1 MAARLSLRE
10 YQRELAERLRDAA
23 STQSASKLGV
33 LLGGESWLVELAD
46 AGEVIP
52 VPPINALPLTQ
63 AWFKG
68 LANVRGKL
76 FSVVDFSAFLGLP
89 AVTLSDHA
97 RLVLL
102 GERFRTA
109 AALLVD
115 RSLGLRN
122 ATQLEPHEP
131 AQGAPAWLKAQYR
144 DAEGRLWKELDV
156 AQLARDP
163 HFLGVGA

>member
-10 YQRELAERLRDAA
+10 YQRELVERLRQAA
-23 STQSASKLGV
+23 HTQSASKLGV

-52 VPPINALPLTQ
+52 VPPISALPLTQ
-63 AWFKG
+63 PWFKG
-68 LANVRGKL
+68 LANVRGNL

-89 AVTLSDHA
+89 AVAVTDHA
-97 RLVLL
+97 RLLL
-102 GERFRTA
+102 LSERFRTA

-122 ATQLEPHEP
+122 ATQLEPRHS
-131 AQGAPAWLKAQYR
+131 AQGAPAWLKAQYS

-156 AQLARDP
+156 VQLARDP